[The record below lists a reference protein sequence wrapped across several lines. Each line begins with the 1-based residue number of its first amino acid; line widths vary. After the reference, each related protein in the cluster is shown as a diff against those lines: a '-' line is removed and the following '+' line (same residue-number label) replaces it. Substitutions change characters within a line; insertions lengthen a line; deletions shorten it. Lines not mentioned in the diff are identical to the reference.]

1 MWPDR
6 KTLPMAINKA
16 QADRLKELIEKDYH
30 TTPAK
35 FARKWGDERAQILY
49 NVFSGTNNITN
60 NLLDKIC
67 TAYPEINRAWILTGQ
82 GEKFIDP
89 TTAPD
94 AEQRTRDVEIERLQ
108 EIIASQQRT
117 IEMLTS
123 KLTKE

>member
-1 MWPDR
+1 
-6 KTLPMAINKA
+6 MAIEKE
-16 QADRLKELIEKDYH
+16 QIKRLKELIKKDYRM
-30 TTPAK
+30 TPAR
-35 FARKWGDERAQILY
+35 FAKGWGDERAQILY

-117 IEMLTS
+117 IEMLTN

>member
-1 MWPDR
+1 MAVDR
-6 KTLPMAINKA
+6 S
-16 QADRLKELIEKDYH
+16 QADRLKELIEVDYH
-30 TTPAK
+30 MTPADFVK
-35 FARKWGDERAQILY
+35 KWGCQRAQTLY
-49 NVFSGTNNITN
+49 NVLQYKNNLSN

-117 IEMLTS
+117 IENLS
-123 KLTKE
+123 KLIPQ